1 MANLA
6 TERINVRSTVD
17 AKIVIEQA
25 ANLLGLSVS
34 SFMIQSSFER
44 AKELLKS
51 NHELKVNNADRDM
64 LMNLL
69 DDDAQVRG
77 FYCLSSTS
85 IGFDGVDAVLTKRL
99 PRYPLPCVVVGRFA
113 VDQAAQGQGVG
124 KVLLAHALKQVS
136 KVAQII
142 GVNFVVIH
150 AKDQKAMKFYQRF
163 GFISLTSNPL
173 TLIYPVNEIPHFK

>member
-17 AKIVIEQA
+17 AKNVIEQA
-25 ANLLGLSVS
+25 ANLLGRSVS

-69 DDDAQVRG
+69 EN
-77 FYCLSSTS
+77 
-85 IGFDGVDAVLTKRL
+85 
-99 PRYPLPCVVVGRFA
+99 PRPANDEMKNLMS
-113 VDQAAQGQGVG
+113 
-124 KVLLAHALKQVS
+124 LLDE
-136 KVAQII
+136 
-142 GVNFVVIH
+142 N
-150 AKDQKAMKFYQRF
+150 
-163 GFISLTSNPL
+163 
-173 TLIYPVNEIPHFK
+173 

>member
-1 MANLA
+1 MYKLVA

-17 AKIVIEQA
+17 AKNVIEQA

-69 DDDAQVRG
+69 EN
-77 FYCLSSTS
+77 
-85 IGFDGVDAVLTKRL
+85 
-99 PRYPLPCVVVGRFA
+99 PRPANDEMKKLMS
-113 VDQAAQGQGVG
+113 
-124 KVLLAHALKQVS
+124 LLDE
-136 KVAQII
+136 
-142 GVNFVVIH
+142 N
-150 AKDQKAMKFYQRF
+150 
-163 GFISLTSNPL
+163 
-173 TLIYPVNEIPHFK
+173 

>member
-1 MANLA
+1 MMYTLVENMANLA

-17 AKIVIEQA
+17 AKNVIEQA

-69 DDDAQVRG
+69 EN
-77 FYCLSSTS
+77 
-85 IGFDGVDAVLTKRL
+85 
-99 PRYPLPCVVVGRFA
+99 PRPANDEMKKLMS
-113 VDQAAQGQGVG
+113 
-124 KVLLAHALKQVS
+124 LLDE
-136 KVAQII
+136 
-142 GVNFVVIH
+142 N
-150 AKDQKAMKFYQRF
+150 
-163 GFISLTSNPL
+163 
-173 TLIYPVNEIPHFK
+173 

>member
-1 MANLA
+1 MMYKLVENMANLA

-17 AKIVIEQA
+17 EKIVIEQA

-69 DDDAQVRG
+69 EN
-77 FYCLSSTS
+77 
-85 IGFDGVDAVLTKRL
+85 
-99 PRYPLPCVVVGRFA
+99 PRPANDEMKNLMS
-113 VDQAAQGQGVG
+113 
-124 KVLLAHALKQVS
+124 LLDE
-136 KVAQII
+136 
-142 GVNFVVIH
+142 N
-150 AKDQKAMKFYQRF
+150 
-163 GFISLTSNPL
+163 
-173 TLIYPVNEIPHFK
+173 

>member
-17 AKIVIEQA
+17 AKNVIEQA

-51 NHELKVNNADRDM
+51 NHELKVNNVDRDM

-69 DDDAQVRG
+69 EN
-77 FYCLSSTS
+77 
-85 IGFDGVDAVLTKRL
+85 
-99 PRYPLPCVVVGRFA
+99 PRPANDEMKNLMS
-113 VDQAAQGQGVG
+113 
-124 KVLLAHALKQVS
+124 LLDE
-136 KVAQII
+136 
-142 GVNFVVIH
+142 N
-150 AKDQKAMKFYQRF
+150 
-163 GFISLTSNPL
+163 
-173 TLIYPVNEIPHFK
+173 

>member
-1 MANLA
+1 MMYKLVENLANLA

-17 AKIVIEQA
+17 AKNVIEQA

-69 DDDAQVRG
+69 EN
-77 FYCLSSTS
+77 
-85 IGFDGVDAVLTKRL
+85 
-99 PRYPLPCVVVGRFA
+99 PRPANDEMKNLMS
-113 VDQAAQGQGVG
+113 
-124 KVLLAHALKQVS
+124 LLDE
-136 KVAQII
+136 
-142 GVNFVVIH
+142 N
-150 AKDQKAMKFYQRF
+150 
-163 GFISLTSNPL
+163 
-173 TLIYPVNEIPHFK
+173 

>member
-1 MANLA
+1 MTNLA

-17 AKIVIEQA
+17 AKNVIEQA

-69 DDDAQVRG
+69 EN
-77 FYCLSSTS
+77 
-85 IGFDGVDAVLTKRL
+85 
-99 PRYPLPCVVVGRFA
+99 PRPANDEMKKLMG
-113 VDQAAQGQGVG
+113 
-124 KVLLAHALKQVS
+124 LLDE
-136 KVAQII
+136 
-142 GVNFVVIH
+142 N
-150 AKDQKAMKFYQRF
+150 
-163 GFISLTSNPL
+163 
-173 TLIYPVNEIPHFK
+173 

>member
-1 MANLA
+1 MVYKLVENMANLA

-17 AKIVIEQA
+17 AKNIIEQA

-69 DDDAQVRG
+69 EN
-77 FYCLSSTS
+77 
-85 IGFDGVDAVLTKRL
+85 
-99 PRYPLPCVVVGRFA
+99 PRPANDEMKNLMS
-113 VDQAAQGQGVG
+113 
-124 KVLLAHALKQVS
+124 LLDE
-136 KVAQII
+136 
-142 GVNFVVIH
+142 N
-150 AKDQKAMKFYQRF
+150 
-163 GFISLTSNPL
+163 
-173 TLIYPVNEIPHFK
+173 

>member
-1 MANLA
+1 MMYKLVKNMANLA

-17 AKIVIEQA
+17 AKNVIEQA

-69 DDDAQVRG
+69 EN
-77 FYCLSSTS
+77 
-85 IGFDGVDAVLTKRL
+85 
-99 PRYPLPCVVVGRFA
+99 PRPANDEMKNLMS
-113 VDQAAQGQGVG
+113 
-124 KVLLAHALKQVS
+124 LLDE
-136 KVAQII
+136 
-142 GVNFVVIH
+142 N
-150 AKDQKAMKFYQRF
+150 
-163 GFISLTSNPL
+163 
-173 TLIYPVNEIPHFK
+173 

>member
-1 MANLA
+1 MHKLVGNMANLA

-17 AKIVIEQA
+17 AKNLIEQA

-69 DDDAQVRG
+69 EN
-77 FYCLSSTS
+77 
-85 IGFDGVDAVLTKRL
+85 
-99 PRYPLPCVVVGRFA
+99 PRPANDEMKKLMS
-113 VDQAAQGQGVG
+113 
-124 KVLLAHALKQVS
+124 LLDE
-136 KVAQII
+136 
-142 GVNFVVIH
+142 N
-150 AKDQKAMKFYQRF
+150 
-163 GFISLTSNPL
+163 
-173 TLIYPVNEIPHFK
+173 

>member
-1 MANLA
+1 MMYKLVENMANLA

-17 AKIVIEQA
+17 AKNVIEQA

-69 DDDAQVRG
+69 EN
-77 FYCLSSTS
+77 
-85 IGFDGVDAVLTKRL
+85 
-99 PRYPLPCVVVGRFA
+99 PRPANDEMKDLMS
-113 VDQAAQGQGVG
+113 
-124 KVLLAHALKQVS
+124 LLDE
-136 KVAQII
+136 
-142 GVNFVVIH
+142 N
-150 AKDQKAMKFYQRF
+150 
-163 GFISLTSNPL
+163 
-173 TLIYPVNEIPHFK
+173 

>member
-17 AKIVIEQA
+17 AKNVIEQA

-64 LMNLL
+64 LMNMLENPRPANDEMKNLMSLL
-69 DDDAQVRG
+69 DED
-77 FYCLSSTS
+77 
-85 IGFDGVDAVLTKRL
+85 
-99 PRYPLPCVVVGRFA
+99 
-113 VDQAAQGQGVG
+113 
-124 KVLLAHALKQVS
+124 
-136 KVAQII
+136 
-142 GVNFVVIH
+142 
-150 AKDQKAMKFYQRF
+150 
-163 GFISLTSNPL
+163 
-173 TLIYPVNEIPHFK
+173 